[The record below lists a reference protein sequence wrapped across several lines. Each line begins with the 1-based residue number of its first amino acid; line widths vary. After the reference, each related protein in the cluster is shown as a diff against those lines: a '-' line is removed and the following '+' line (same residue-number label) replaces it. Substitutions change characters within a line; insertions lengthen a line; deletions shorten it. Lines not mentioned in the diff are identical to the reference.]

1 MLVRELQNITN
12 TQLQK
17 AISEVKNH
25 SFLSCYI
32 DPIGGCDITFEGEIP
47 VEQIQKFFSCL
58 GSEELVE
65 YNYDYVYRNSST
77 SIFTKDNWKY

>member
-1 MLVRELQNITN
+1 MIVRKLQNITN

-17 AISEVKNH
+17 AISEVKNY

-32 DPIGGCDITFEGEIP
+32 DPLGECDVLFTGEIP

-58 GSEELVE
+58 GSEESVE
-65 YNYDYVYRNSST
+65 YNYDYIYRDGNT